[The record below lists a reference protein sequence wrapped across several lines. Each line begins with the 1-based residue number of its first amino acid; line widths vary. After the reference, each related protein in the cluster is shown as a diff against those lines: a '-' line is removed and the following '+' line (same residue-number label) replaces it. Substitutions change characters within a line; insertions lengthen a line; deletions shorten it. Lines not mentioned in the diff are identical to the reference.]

1 MPDKASIG
9 SAAKSAYFGLMF
21 ENPSLSALKTAV
33 KAALAPVFALSFI
46 TLSASAA
53 PSAQATFKDW
63 RLFVDGQDAAK
74 YCYIVGEPKRSTP
87 ANVKRGDVYLVVAH
101 RPGQGV
107 RNEVSVRIGYP
118 FSATSNPFA
127 EIGSDRFD
135 FFTGVQAQNGADEWA
150 WMVDLKAQPRLVTAM
165 KLGNEL
171 IFKGTSARGTLTT
184 DQYSLRGVTAAMK
197 ALDEA
202 CPAP

>member
-1 MPDKASIG
+1 MLKIECKNLLWVSF
-9 SAAKSAYFGLMF
+9 AAIFGIFSTLLPVSPMR
-21 ENPSLSALKTAV
+21 
-33 KAALAPVFALSFI
+33 AA
-46 TLSASAA
+46 
-53 PSAQATFKDW
+53 AQAATIEPLASFKDW
-63 RLFVDGQDAAK
+63 RLYVRGADGAK
-74 YCYIVGEPKRSTP
+74 HCYIVGEPKLMRP
-87 ANVKRGDVYLVVAH
+87 ANVRRGDTYLVIAH

-107 RNEVSVRIGYP
+107 RNEVSLRIGYP
-118 FSATSNPFA
+118 FSSTSNPFA
-127 EIGSDRFD
+127 EVGADKFG

-165 KLGNEL
+165 KRGNEL

-184 DQYSLRGVTAAMK
+184 DSYSLAGVTAAMK

>member
-1 MPDKASIG
+1 MLKKAC
-9 SAAKSAYFGLMF
+9 KTGLGM
-21 ENPSLSALKTAV
+21 A
-33 KAALAPVFALSFI
+33 FALFATCAAATANEARASF
-46 TLSASAA
+46 A
-53 PSAQATFKDW
+53 DW
-63 RLFVDGQDAAK
+63 RLFVDGTAAAK
-74 YCYIVGEPKRSTP
+74 SCYIVGEPRRSRP
-87 ANVKRGDVYLVVAH
+87 SNVTRGDIYLVIAH

-118 FSATSNPFA
+118 YSASSNPFA
-127 EIGSDRFD
+127 QVGSDKFD

-150 WMVDLKAQPRLVTAM
+150 WLVDLNSQGRLVTAM

-184 DQYSLRGVTAAMK
+184 DSYSLRGVTAAMK